1 MEEREFKFM
10 RRYFEL
16 YRALRGSEQDFSW
29 LWREVD
35 RLCEEKL
42 SVEALISRLSPRVE
56 EALDREVV
64 EALARETGLLEH
76 SLQRVVAREL
86 ILAMLTVLEMTGK
99 VKLRY
104 SWR

>member
-1 MEEREFKFM
+1 MEEREFRFM

-35 RLCEEKL
+35 RLCEERL
-42 SVEALISRLSPRVE
+42 SVEALVSRLSPRIE
-56 EALDREVV
+56 EALDGEVV
-64 EALARETGLLEH
+64 EALARESGLLEY
-76 SLQRVVAREL
+76 SLRRIVAREL

-99 VKLRY
+99 VKLKY
-104 SWR
+104 SWK

>member
-10 RRYFEL
+10 RRYFEIF
-16 YRALRGSEQDFSW
+16 RALRGSEQDFSW

-35 RLCEEKL
+35 RLCEERL
-42 SVEALISRLSPRVE
+42 SVDAIVLRLSPRVE
-56 EALDREVV
+56 EALDKEVIG
-64 EALARETGLLEH
+64 ALARETGLLEH

-86 ILAMLTVLEMTGK
+86 ILAMLTVLEMTGRVRFK
-99 VKLRY
+99 Y